1 MADPADTPATNAPLM
16 SPATSGLVT
25 SGVSSIPVTLGTT
38 GNWYIHTQSIA
49 VTYLVNN
56 QYDTTL
62 SSPVSCGPPSIKS
75 NFLHAKCQVQST
87 DIIQQGYTYSGESFI
102 PQNLTM
108 MSTGASGGL
117 GTSGSIQ
124 TTLQG
129 YVRKVADTDAAGN
142 FTDPQGTCMESF
154 ETIVNNQPGPY
165 RGSLDTSSNANFVLN
180 QIIIEAGTECLTFDP
195 LLVQV

>member
-25 SGVSSIPVTLGTT
+25 SGVSSIPVTAGTT
-38 GNWYIHTQSIA
+38 GNWYIHAQQIA

-56 QYDTTL
+56 QYDSSL
-62 SSPVSCGPPSIKS
+62 SSPISQPSIKS
-75 NFLHAKCQVQST
+75 NFLHAKCQVQTT
-87 DIIQQGYTYSGESFI
+87 DMVQQGYTYSGESFI
-102 PQNLTM
+102 PQKLTM
-108 MSTGASGGL
+108 MSTGASGGF

-165 RGSLDTSSNANFVLN
+165 NASLDTSSNANFVLN
-180 QIIIEAGTECLTFDP
+180 QIMTEAGTECLTFDP
-195 LLVQV
+195 NLIDL